1 MFLVIIITYVTLDI
15 DPRISCVLSMCSS
28 SEPHAQSADML
39 ISGSNDV
46 MILRNWG
53 PLLGLIKEFEDELH
67 MEA

>member
-1 MFLVIIITYVTLDI
+1 
-15 DPRISCVLSMCSS
+15 MCSS
-28 SEPHAQSADML
+28 SEPHAQSAGML

-53 PLLGLIKEFEDELH
+53 PLLGLIKEFEDELQ